1 MPRTAQYDL
10 DAVLQQAV
18 NIFLE
23 HSFHGAIM
31 DEIIAR
37 TEFNRRG
44 FYLEFGSKQ
53 QFLYRVLE
61 HYLQNQLYPIVSELE
76 RAPGIAAIQRFFE
89 RYIQLIHR
97 RGCLLINCVTELG
110 LQDPFIRD
118 MGRHYLDRLQLD
130 FIGCLEKA
138 QQQGDVLPEIN
149 LESAALQLTSYV
161 QGFAVNS
168 ILVDSTEEMALATRT
183 LLHPLQSHTQ

>member
-1 MPRTAQYDL
+1 MPRTALYDL
-10 DAVLQQAV
+10 NAVLEQAV
-18 NIFLE
+18 SIFLE
-23 HSFHGAIM
+23 HSFYGASM

-53 QFLYRVLE
+53 HFLYRVLE
-61 HYLQNQLYPIVSELE
+61 HYQQYQLFPIISEMELQ
-76 RAPGIAAIQRFFE
+76 PGIESIQRFFK
-89 RYIQLIHR
+89 RYIELIHQ
-97 RGCLLINCVTELG
+97 RGCLLINSVTELG
-110 LQDPFIRD
+110 RQDPVIRD
-118 MGRHYLDRLQLD
+118 MGRHYLDRLQFD

-138 QQQGDVLPEIN
+138 QHQGMVMPDIN

-168 ILVDSTEEMALATRT
+168 ILADSALEMELATHT
-183 LLHPLQSHTQ
+183 LLHPLLTNK